1 MWRADSDSPAAL
13 ARFVSMSAFHCREFR
28 SMLTAHPSTV
38 VQKRDLH
45 VGGLGASRRG
55 SSASLAPVS
64 EAFIDQADSWL
75 DRAREAETFIR
86 RNPWTAVA
94 LVGLL
99 GLAAGF
105 ALSRRG

>member
-1 MWRADSDSPAAL
+1 
-13 ARFVSMSAFHCREFR
+13 
-28 SMLTAHPSTV
+28 MLTAHPSTV
-38 VQKRDLH
+38 FQKRDLH
-45 VGGLGASRRG
+45 VGGLGSSRRV
-55 SSASLAPVS
+55 SSASVAPAS
-64 EAFIDQADSWL
+64 DAFNDQADSWL
-75 DRAREAETFIR
+75 ERAREAEVFIR

>member
-1 MWRADSDSPAAL
+1 
-13 ARFVSMSAFHCREFR
+13 
-28 SMLTAHPSTV
+28 MLTAHPSTV

-45 VGGLGASRRG
+45 VGGLGSSRRV
-55 SSASLAPVS
+55 SAASTAALS

-75 DRAREAETFIR
+75 DRAREAELFIR
-86 RNPWTAVA
+86 KNPWTAVA
-94 LVGLL
+94 LVGLV